1 MSFLLQV
8 AIIHE
13 LAHVVMHTFA
23 SQPTPV
29 EFSGNRGLEGNVS
42 GVERNG
48 AEVAQG
54 ELGGSMEDVMVGGYV
69 SMALPLGCELYN
81 VNPDTIQITVRG
93 PTGGSEVNRWK
104 VLRRKCIFHTLFG
117 IVDNPF
123 ISSGHDQSGRGSCW

>member
-1 MSFLLQV
+1 MSFLLHV

-29 EFSGNRGLEGNVS
+29 KFSGNRGIEGNVS
-42 GVERNG
+42 GIERNG

-69 SMALPLGCELYN
+69 SMALPFVEILSLDGVGIRHYDSVMEARYE
-81 VNPDTIQITVRG
+81 
-93 PTGGSEVNRWK
+93 SERVC
-104 VLRRKCIFHTLFG
+104 LLFVG
-117 IVDNPF
+117 LCRA
-123 ISSGHDQSGRGSCW
+123 SLSTT